1 MAWHAQKK
9 WGLGLGAV
17 IVAGLMVAYFQAP
30 ASGEGPS
37 AKGERAKVP
46 SAARGWTGE
55 WPKTDF
61 SKSSVDLSKIRSG
74 GPPKDGI
81 PAIDDPTFIPVSQAE
96 QFKPT
101 EPVISLAINGDAR
114 AYPLAVLMWHEIAN
128 DTIGGVP
135 VTVTFCPLCNA
146 SIVFDRRVDGQ
157 VLDFGTTGKLR
168 RSDLV
173 MYDRQT
179 ESWWQQFLGEAIV
192 GQMTGARLK
201 MLPARVESFE
211 RFAKRHPK
219 GKVLVPN
226 NPNMRS
232 YGANPYA
239 GYDSLDRPWLY
250 SGAMPKGIAPLA
262 RVVSVGTQAWSL
274 DLLKARKR
282 IESEDIVL
290 TWEPGQNSALDTPA
304 IAAGRD
310 IGNVLV
316 QRKTATGLVDTV
328 YGVDFAFAFHA
339 FRPNSV
345 IHTK

>member
-1 MAWHAQKK
+1 M
-9 WGLGLGAV
+9 V
-17 IVAGLMVAYFQAP
+17 GLMGAYFQAP
-30 ASGEGPS
+30 ASGETS
-37 AKGERAKVP
+37 KVP
-46 SAARGWTGE
+46 LAARGWPGE

-61 SKSSVDLSKIRSG
+61 SKSSVDLRKIRSG
-74 GPPKDGI
+74 GPPRDGI
-81 PAIDDPTFIPVSQAE
+81 PAIDHPTFIPVAKAV

-101 EPVISLAINGDAR
+101 EPVISIAINGDAR

-128 DTIGGVP
+128 DTVGSVP

-146 SIVFDRRVDGQ
+146 SIVFDRRVQGQ

-219 GKVLVPN
+219 GKVLVPG
-226 NPNMRS
+226 NPHMSN

-239 GYDSLDRPWLY
+239 GYDSLKRPWLY

-262 RVVSVGTQAWSL
+262 R
-274 DLLKARKR
+274 
-282 IESEDIVL
+282 
-290 TWEPGQNSALDTPA
+290 
-304 IAAGRD
+304 GR
-310 IGNVLV
+310 
-316 QRKTATGLVDTV
+316 QRWCTGLEPRSPAGPETD
-328 YGVDFAFAFHA
+328 
-339 FRPNSV
+339 
-345 IHTK
+345 

>member
-1 MAWHAQKK
+1 MWWYMPKK
-9 WGLGLGAV
+9 WGQGLGAV
-17 IVAGLMVAYFQAP
+17 VVAGLMAIHFQAP
-30 ASGEGPS
+30 ALGQG
-37 AKGERAKVP
+37 AQVP
-46 SAARGWTGE
+46 VAARDWVRE

-61 SKSSVDLSKIRSG
+61 SKSSVDLRKIRSG

-81 PAIDDPTFIPVSQAE
+81 PAIDHPTFTTVAKAR

-101 EPVISLAINGDAR
+101 EPVISIVINNDAR

-128 DTIGGVP
+128 DTVGGVP
-135 VTVTFCPLCNA
+135 VAVTFCPLCNA
-146 SIVFDRRVDGQ
+146 SIVFDRRVQGQ
-157 VLDFGTTGKLR
+157 ILDFGTTGKLR

-173 MYDRQT
+173 MYDRQS

-192 GQMTGARLK
+192 GSMTGTWLR
-201 MLPARVESFE
+201 MLPARIESFE

-219 GKVLVPN
+219 GKVLVPS
-226 NPNMRS
+226 NPQMRN
-232 YGANPYA
+232 YGTNPYA

-262 RVVSVGTQAWSL
+262 RVVSVGSQAWSL
-274 DLLKARKR
+274 ALLRAKKRIKSGDLL
-282 IESEDIVL
+282 L
-290 TWEPGQNSALDTPA
+290 TWAPGQNSALDAPY

-316 QRKTATGLVDTV
+316 QRETAKRLIDTV
-328 YGVDFAFAFHA
+328 YGIDFAFAFHA
-339 FRPNSV
+339 FRPNAV